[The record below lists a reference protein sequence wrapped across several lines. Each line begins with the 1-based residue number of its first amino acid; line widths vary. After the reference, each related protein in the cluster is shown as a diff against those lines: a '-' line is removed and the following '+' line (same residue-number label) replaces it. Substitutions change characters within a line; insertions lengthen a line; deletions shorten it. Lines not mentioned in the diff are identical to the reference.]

1 MVLRPLKKL
10 TVKLNGDENQI
21 EALIEERKEDRK
33 QKERLFLQKI
43 ISGGSGESIGSSEV
57 SNSLA
62 KPSIQSDRHLALG
75 NFSSDKKGDCEDDSG
90 KYFEI
95 TSKGKNNAMR
105 MNIID

>member
-43 ISGGSGESIGSSEV
+43 IFGSGESIGSSE
-57 SNSLA
+57 
-62 KPSIQSDRHLALG
+62 
-75 NFSSDKKGDCEDDSG
+75 
-90 KYFEI
+90 
-95 TSKGKNNAMR
+95 TSYPFIKM
-105 MNIID
+105 